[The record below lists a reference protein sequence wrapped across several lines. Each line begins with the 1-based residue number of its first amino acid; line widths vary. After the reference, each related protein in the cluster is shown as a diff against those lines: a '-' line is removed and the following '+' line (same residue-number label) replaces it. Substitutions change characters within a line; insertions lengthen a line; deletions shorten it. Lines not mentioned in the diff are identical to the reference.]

1 MYGLHPRTSLL
12 HFGKCLTT
20 RGMKLH
26 NQLARAM
33 HSEVMAR
40 HFPRPARDAVVNVVT
55 GGIPRYSGS

>member
-20 RGMKLH
+20 RGMKFH

-33 HSEVMAR
+33 PSEVTAR
-40 HFPRPARDAVVNVVT
+40 QGRD
-55 GGIPRYSGS
+55 G